1 MDDYEKLLNENLNDA
16 EFREEWEKSRIEYE
30 LMKMLVELRCK
41 ENLTQ
46 QQLAEKTGLRQS
58 NISRI
63 ENGTCV
69 PSIQTLAIIAK
80 GLGKTLKIEFV

>member
-16 EFREEWEKSRIEYE
+16 EFREEWGKSRIEYE

-69 PSIQTLAIIAK
+69 PSIQTLELIAK

>member
-16 EFREEWEKSRIEYE
+16 AFREEWENSRIEYG

-46 QQLAEKTGLRQS
+46 QQLADRTGLRQS

>member
-1 MDDYEKLLNENLNDA
+1 
-16 EFREEWEKSRIEYE
+16 
-30 LMKMLVELRCK
+30 MLVELRCK
-41 ENLTQ
+41 EYLTQ
-46 QQLAEKTGLRQS
+46 QQLADRTGLRQS

-80 GLGKTLKIEFV
+80 GLGKTLKIAFI

>member
-1 MDDYEKLLNENLNDA
+1 MDDYEKLLNENLKDPVFKA
-16 EFREEWEKSRIEYE
+16 EWEKSRIEYE
-30 LMKMLVELRCK
+30 LMKTLVELRCK

-46 QQLAEKTGLRQS
+46 QQLAERTGLRQS

-69 PSIQTLAIIAK
+69 PSIQTLETIAK